1 MTIKKGNKKDKIN
14 SSSKGKKY
22 QRKRNDEY
30 ISYFDRYYRELIWK
44 EHYEELTKAMNED
57 RKKREE
63 EEKEKRWAQ
72 WFHKSIEKQIEKQL
86 EEELKD

>member
-1 MTIKKGNKKDKIN
+1 
-14 SSSKGKKY
+14 
-22 QRKRNDEY
+22 
-30 ISYFDRYYRELIWK
+30 
-44 EHYEELTKAMNED
+44 MNED

-86 EEELKD
+86 EEELKDWSNPAPIKEIVLRYKSKYEDNDEFINTMIYDI